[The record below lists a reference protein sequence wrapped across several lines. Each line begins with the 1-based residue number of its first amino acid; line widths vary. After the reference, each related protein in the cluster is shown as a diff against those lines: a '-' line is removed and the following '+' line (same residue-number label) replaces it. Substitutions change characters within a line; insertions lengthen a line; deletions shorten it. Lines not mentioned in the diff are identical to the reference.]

1 MKKICVITGSRSEY
15 GLLKNIISEIK
26 KSNKLKLQLV
36 VTGSHLSNDF
46 GLTVKQIIKD
56 KFKINKKIKILQK
69 KDNETNLTK
78 AMSYGLIKFT
88 NVFKTL
94 KPDLI
99 LILGDRYEILSS
111 AISALFLKIPIAHLH
126 GGERS
131 EGAYDESIRH
141 AITKFSH
148 LHFVSTLSHKKRVIQ
163 LGENPKNVYFTGS
176 IGVENIKKLKFHSK
190 KFLEKKFNVKFEKKN
205 LFIIF
210 HPATLEDNTQKK
222 NMTEIL
228 KAVSNFKNYGKF
240 FVYPSADLGG
250 KSIIKLINKFVKKNK
265 FSFKF
270 KSLNQN
276 DYFSFVKKC
285 DVVIGNSSS
294 GIIEVPS
301 INVGVINIGDR
312 QRGRVKSKAVI
323 DCKPSS
329 KEIIK
334 SINTLMKNK
343 KKFLSYSNPYDL
355 SGTTRKIISIIE
367 RKNKVKELIKKKFFD
382 LEKVL

>member
-78 AMSYGLIKFT
+78 AMSNGLIQFT
-88 NVFKTL
+88 NAFKTL

-148 LHFVSTLSHKKRVIQ
+148 LHFVSSISHKKRVIQ
-163 LGENPKNVYFTGS
+163 LGENKKNVYFAGS
-176 IGVENIKKLKFHSK
+176 IGVENIKKLKFFSK
-190 KFLEKKFNVKFEKKN
+190 KYLEAKFKIKFEKQN
-205 LFIIF
+205 FFIIF

-222 NMTEIL
+222 DMTEIL
-228 KAVSNFKNYGKF
+228 KAVSNFKHYGKF

-250 KSIIKLINKFVKKNK
+250 KSIIKLINKYVKKDK
-265 FSFKF
+265 FSYKF
-270 KSLNQN
+270 KSLSQK
-276 DYFSFVKKC
+276 DYFSFVKNC

-301 INVGVINIGDR
+301 MKIGVVNVGDR
-312 QRGRVKSKAVI
+312 QRGRVKSKAVV

-329 KEIIK
+329 DQIIK
-334 SINTLMKNK
+334 SVK
-343 KKFLSYSNPYDL
+343 KIFEKKHQKRIKEDINPYDFN
-355 SGTTRKIISIIE
+355 GTTKKIIDVLENRSNFKI
-367 RKNKVKELIKKKFFD
+367 LIKKKFFD
-382 LEKVL
+382 IGK